1 MSSLALSL
9 SLLAF
14 SVTADSGAETGSYAR
29 FARLALDCLHRE
41 YPNKLSHVLQG
52 DRDAKPPRELTPV
65 FFGCFDWHSA
75 VHGHWLLVRLCRL
88 DREGAYVAEAR
99 AALAKSFTAGRV
111 RGELKYLRGK
121 GRASFERPYG
131 LAWLLQLHAELAEWD
146 DPQVRQWR
154 LALDPLAAEAAGRFK
169 SWLPK
174 LTHPAR
180 TG

>member
-1 MSSLALSL
+1 MASLALSL

-41 YPNKLSHVLQG
+41 YPNKIAHVLQG

-88 DREGAYVAEAR
+88 DAKAAYVAEAR
-99 AALAKSFTAGRV
+99 AALEKSFTAGRV
-111 RGELKYLRGK
+111 SGELKYLRG
-121 GRASFERPYG
+121 
-131 LAWLLQLHAELAEWD
+131 
-146 DPQVRQWR
+146 
-154 LALDPLAAEAAGRFK
+154 
-169 SWLPK
+169 
-174 LTHPAR
+174 
-180 TG
+180 

>member
-1 MSSLALSL
+1 M
-9 SLLAF
+9 
-14 SVTADSGAETGSYAR
+14 
-29 FARLALDCLHRE
+29 
-41 YPNKLSHVLQG
+41 
-52 DRDAKPPRELTPV
+52 
-65 FFGCFDWHSA
+65 
-75 VHGHWLLVRLCRL
+75 RLCRL